1 MKQITVSDEYG
12 NKYNLEYSKNTIL
25 AMEKAGF
32 NLDKFEEQPV
42 LMTTLL
48 VQGAFAKN
56 HARTKN
62 ETVEK
67 IFNSLK
73 NKEAFLEKLIEMYV
87 EQTDAL
93 VDEGNAEWEA
103 NF

>member
-1 MKQITVSDEYG
+1 MKQITVHDEYG
-12 NKYNLEYSKNTIL
+12 NAYTLEYSKNTIV

-32 NLDKFEEQPV
+32 STDKFEDQPV

-67 IFNSLK
+67 IYNNLK
-73 NKEAFLEKLIEMYV
+73 NKEGFLKKLLEMYV
-87 EQTDAL
+87 EQTDTLA
-93 VDEGNAEWEA
+93 DEGEAEWEA

>member
-25 AMEKAGF
+25 AMERAGF
-32 NLDKFEEQPV
+32 NLEKFEEQPV

-56 HARTKN
+56 HARAKN

-73 NKEAFLEKLIEMYV
+73 NKEAFLSKLIEMYV

>member
-12 NKYNLEYSKNTIL
+12 NKYTLEYSKNTIL
-25 AMEKAGF
+25 AMEKTGF
-32 NLDKFEEQPV
+32 SLDKFEEQPV

-56 HARTKN
+56 HARIKN

-67 IFNSLK
+67 IYSSLK
-73 NKEAFLEKLIEMYV
+73 NKEGFLKKLIEMYV

-93 VDEGNAEWEA
+93 ADEGNSDWEA

>member
-12 NKYNLEYSKNTIL
+12 NKYCLEYSKNTIL
-25 AMEKAGF
+25 SMERAGF
-32 NLDKFEEQPV
+32 VLDKFEEQPT

-56 HARTKN
+56 HSRVKN

-73 NKEAFLEKLIEMYV
+73 NKEDFLKKLVEMYV
-87 EQTDAL
+87 EQRDTL
-93 VDEGNAEWEA
+93 TDEGNSDWEA

>member
-1 MKQITVSDEYG
+1 MKQITVHDEYG
-12 NKYNLEYSKNTIL
+12 NKYDLEYSKATIL

-32 NLDKFEEQPV
+32 NLEKFEDQPV

-56 HARTKN
+56 HGRTKQ
-62 ETVEK
+62 ETIEK

-73 NKEAFLEKLIEMYV
+73 NKEGFLKKLVEMYV
-87 EQTDAL
+87 EQTDTLA
-93 VDEGNAEWEA
+93 DEGEAEWEA

>member
-12 NKYNLEYSKNTIL
+12 NKYNLEYSKNTIVS
-25 AMEKAGF
+25 MEKAGF
-32 NLDKFEEQPV
+32 NLDRFVEQPV

-56 HARTKN
+56 HPRTKN
-62 ETVEK
+62 ETIEK
-67 IFNSLK
+67 IYNSLK
-73 NKEAFLEKLIEMYV
+73 DKENFLKKLVEMYV
-87 EQTDAL
+87 EQTDTLA
-93 VDEGNAEWEA
+93 DEGNAEWEA

>member
-12 NKYNLEYSKNTIL
+12 NKYTLEYSKNTIL

-32 NLDKFEEQPV
+32 SLEKMDTSPV
-42 LMTTLL
+42 MMITLL
-48 VQGAFAKN
+48 VQGAFAKY
-56 HARTKN
+56 HSRTKN
-62 ETVEK
+62 ETIEK
-67 IFNSLK
+67 IYKSLK
-73 NKEAFLEKLIEMYV
+73 NKDDFLTKLVEMYV

-93 VDEGNAEWEA
+93 ADEGETEWEA

>member
-1 MKQITVSDEYG
+1 MKQITVHDEYG
-12 NKYNLEYSKNTIL
+12 NKYILEYSKNTIL

-32 NLDKFEEQPV
+32 SIDKFEDSPV

-62 ETVEK
+62 ETIDK
-67 IFNSLK
+67 IYNSLK
-73 NKEAFLEKLIEMYV
+73 DKENFLKKLVEMYV
-87 EQTDAL
+87 EQTDTLA
-93 VDEGNAEWEA
+93 DEGEAEWEA

>member
-1 MKQITVSDEYG
+1 MKQITVHDEYG
-12 NKYNLEYSKNTIL
+12 NKYDLEYSKATIL

-32 NLDKFEEQPV
+32 NLEKFEDQPV

>member
-12 NKYNLEYSKNTIL
+12 NKYNLEYSKNTIMR
-25 AMEKAGF
+25 MEKAGF
-32 NLDKFEEQPV
+32 NLDDFDKQPV

-56 HARTKN
+56 HANTKV
-62 ETVEK
+62 ETIEK
-67 IFNSLK
+67 IYKSLK
-73 NKEAFLEKLIEMYV
+73 NKEGFLKKLVEMYNEHSDELV
-87 EQTDAL
+87 E
-93 VDEGNAEWEA
+93 EGNAEWEA

>member
-12 NKYNLEYSKNTIL
+12 NKYTLEYSKATIMQ
-25 AMEKAGF
+25 MERAGF
-32 NLDKFEEQPV
+32 SLDKFDDQPV

-48 VQGAFAKN
+48 YQGAFAKN
-56 HARTKN
+56 HRQIKN
-62 ETVEK
+62 ETMDK
-67 IFNSLK
+67 IYQSLK
-73 NKEAFLEKLIEMYV
+73 DKEAFLKKLVEMYA
-87 EQTDAL
+87 EQSDAL

>member
-12 NKYNLEYSKNTIL
+12 NKYDLEYSKNTIL

-32 NLDKFEEQPV
+32 SLEKFEDQPV

-56 HARTKN
+56 HGRTKT
-62 ETVEK
+62 ETIEK

-73 NKEAFLEKLIEMYV
+73 NKDVFLKKLVEMYV

-93 VDEGNAEWEA
+93 ADEGEAEWEA

>member
-32 NLDKFEEQPV
+32 ALEKFEEQPV

-62 ETVEK
+62 ETIDK
-67 IFNSLK
+67 IYMSLK
-73 NKEAFLEKLIEMYV
+73 DKASFLSKLVEMFV
-87 EQTDAL
+87 EQTDTLA
-93 VDEGNAEWEA
+93 DEGESEWEA

>member
-12 NKYNLEYSKNTIL
+12 NKYTLEYSKNTIL

-87 EQTDAL
+87 EQTDTL

>member
-1 MKQITVSDEYG
+1 MKQVTVSDEYG

-32 NLDKFEEQPV
+32 SIDKFEEQPV

-62 ETVEK
+62 ETIEK
-67 IFNSLK
+67 IYNSLK
-73 NKEAFLEKLIEMYV
+73 NKEGFLKKLVEMYV
-87 EQTDAL
+87 EQTDTLA
-93 VDEGNAEWEA
+93 DEGEAEWEA

>member
-12 NKYNLEYSKNTIL
+12 NKYNLEFSKNTIL

-32 NLDKFEEQPV
+32 ALEKFEVQPV

-56 HARTKN
+56 HGRTKN
-62 ETVEK
+62 ETREK
-67 IFNSLK
+67 IFDSLK
-73 NKEAFLEKLIEMYV
+73 NKEGFLKKLVEMYV

-93 VDEGNAEWEA
+93 ADEGEAEWEA